1 MRTLRTP
8 RLRLVPVTQRNAAEL
23 WLVLQQPDLRTY
35 QDLPSVGVAAFEGMV
50 GRRPPRLIEGAA
62 GRFEWLVYMHRS
74 RRALGWVSL
83 RVSAG
88 EPGAAEIGYS
98 VVREFRARRIATEA
112 VSALIDEGFTSAGL
126 SLVRAYCV
134 PENEDSRRVL
144 ERLGFMRESVLP
156 RGASVSGRPVDV
168 LSYVLAQER
177 WDRNAEIGPIAGVA
191 HS

>member
-23 WLVLQQPDLRTY
+23 WQVLQQPDLRAY
-35 QDLPSVGVAAFEGMV
+35 QDLPSVGAATFEGMV
-50 GRRPPRLIEGAA
+50 GRRPRCLTEGAV
-62 GRFEWLVYMHRS
+62 GRFEWLVYMQRS

-98 VVREFRARRIATEA
+98 VVREFRARGIATEA
-112 VSALIDEGFTSAGL
+112 VSALIDEGFASAGL

-134 PENEDSRRVL
+134 PENQASRRVL
-144 ERLGFMRESVLP
+144 ERLGFTRESVLA

-168 LSYVLAQER
+168 LSHVMVRER
-177 WDRNAEIGPIAGVA
+177 WERNAGIDGVA
-191 HS
+191 AVR